1 MIPCNCVVQDKQISA
16 ASEAVL
22 RATINTFTEK
32 HFGAPAE
39 ISWLRVPEHSGFT
52 AGNPSTSAI
61 ISMRANR
68 PVSTADR
75 EPLLRELCALWMD
88 ETNQTL
94 NEVVGVISDPL
105 PEEES

>member
-1 MIPCNCVVQDKQISA
+1 MIPCNCVVQDAQVSA

-22 RATINTFTEK
+22 RQNLNAFTEK
-32 HFGAPAE
+32 HFGEPAE
-39 ISWLRVPEHSGFT
+39 ISWLRVPAGSGFT
-52 AGNPSTSAI
+52 AGSPSTSAI
-61 ISMRANR
+61 ISIRANA
-68 PVSTADR
+68 PVSKAQR
-75 EPLLRELCALWMD
+75 EPLLRDLCAMWMA